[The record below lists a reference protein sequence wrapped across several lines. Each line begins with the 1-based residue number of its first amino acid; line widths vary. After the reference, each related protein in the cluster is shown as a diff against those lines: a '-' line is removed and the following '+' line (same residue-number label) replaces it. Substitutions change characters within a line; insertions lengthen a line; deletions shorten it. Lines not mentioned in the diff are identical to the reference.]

1 MGHCYSS
8 FQGGGESVRGDRVME
23 HEFDDEGYCIYCGL
37 HEDEADTD
45 ECDEEDTECE
55 LFLHR
60 I

>member
-1 MGHCYSS
+1 
-8 FQGGGESVRGDRVME
+8 ME